1 MDNLKEYDAIVIGAG
16 FAGAVIS
23 RVIAEEKNKKVLL
36 IDKRDHIG
44 GNMYEMYDTN
54 GVRIHL
60 YGPHIFHTNN
70 EKVFEYLKRFSDF
83 YKYEHKV
90 IGKIDGNL
98 VSIPF
103 NYTSLDI
110 LFEKEKAELIKQ
122 TLKKEFPNEL
132 KVSILDLIN
141 SDNKI
146 VKEFGNYV
154 YEKVFANYTAKQ
166 WGIPVSQIDS
176 SVINRVP
183 VVLGYDDRYFNDS
196 IQYMPKDGF
205 TTLFEN
211 MLNNENIDIKLNTNV
226 KDILKL
232 DFNTNKVKYMEN
244 EFKGDIF
251 FSGAIDELLDFKYG
265 RLPYRSLNLV
275 FEQYKMDNY
284 QTNSVVNYPND
295 EKFTRITEFKY
306 LTNQVLKGETT
317 ILKEYPQK
325 FDANDKK
332 CKDPYYPIKND
343 ENLALYAKYENDIE
357 KFKNIHLCGRL
368 AEYKYYNM
376 DAVIDKAL
384 NLSRSVVK

>member
-98 VSIPF
+98 VPIPF

-110 LFEKEKAELIKQ
+110 LFEKEKAELIKE
-122 TLKKEFPNEL
+122 TLKKEFQNEL

-244 EFKGDIF
+244 EFKGEIF

-317 ILKEYPQK
+317 TLKEYPQK

-384 NLSRSVVK
+384 NLSRNVVK